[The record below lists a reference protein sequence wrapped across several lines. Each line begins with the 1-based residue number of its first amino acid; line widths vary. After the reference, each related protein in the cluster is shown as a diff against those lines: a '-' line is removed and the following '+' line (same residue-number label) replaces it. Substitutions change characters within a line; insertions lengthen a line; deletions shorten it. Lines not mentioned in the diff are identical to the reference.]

1 MQQKILLMLSFIKF
15 SSYVLCNPCVI
26 QILSTKLKEEIA
38 NITENNQTCLT
49 EINIYSNTEIANF
62 KIKLDN
68 KSITFKYFFFSF
80 FFTYLILFSFLSGN
94 NNEINVS
101 NIQIEFANSQIF
113 FYNILFAFNFS
124 DIEIITSLV
133 FPKIL

>member
-80 FFTYLILFSFLSGN
+80 FFT
-94 NNEINVS
+94 
-101 NIQIEFANSQIF
+101 
-113 FYNILFAFNFS
+113 
-124 DIEIITSLV
+124 
-133 FPKIL
+133 